1 MTGVQTCALPISPAP
16 DWVIPVTD
24 APQATAGAALHD
36 RLLDQQVR
44 LGPQGSSRYT
54 NVIRVVDNPAG
65 MAPAMAQA
73 DFIAPNALNTMG
85 GQIQTQNQNDI
96 NNLSQA
102 WQNEWNYPVQQ
113 QDILANGI
121 AGAMGTA
128 TRTSTQQ
135 NPYFTN
141 PLGNALGLG
150 MGAMQLYGAG
160 KNAGLWGVAQPSYNY
175 SSGGTGYTGDMV
187 YDSGNL
193 VPMSSI
199 WG

>member
-1 MTGVQTCALPISPAP
+1 
-16 DWVIPVTD
+16 
-24 APQATAGAALHD
+24 
-36 RLLDQQVR
+36 
-44 LGPQGSSRYT
+44 
-54 NVIRVVDNPAG
+54 
-65 MAPAMAQA
+65 
-73 DFIAPNALNTMG
+73 
-85 GQIQTQNQNDI
+85 
-96 NNLSQA
+96 
-102 WQNEWNYPVQQ
+102 
-113 QDILANGI
+113 
-121 AGAMGTA
+121 MGTA

-141 PLGNALGLG
+141 PLRNALGLG